1 MWLKPNGHHQ
11 SGATVASPTTP
22 PACMHRSPRVSLTK
36 KTPPLTSCVASF
48 FVDLSQAD
56 FSTRRLDFFSFFLFF
71 LSFFFFKS
79 RSSSKLEKD
88 YF

>member
-1 MWLKPNGHHQ
+1 M
-11 SGATVASPTTP
+11 ATTSLGLLGLSPGLY
-22 PACMHRSPRVSLTK
+22 CMHLSPGVSLTK

-56 FSTRRLDFFSFFLFF
+56 FSTKRLDFFSFFLFF
-71 LSFFFFKS
+71 LSFFFLKS